1 MSEST
6 SELEGLRKL
15 YEFTRHVL
23 SGQAE
28 GGALRRLVEA
38 TRELT
43 NADHVFLFTSRGPE
57 LEIRAQATSEYGD
70 DLSESYDEE
79 GFSTSIVNRVFDSG
93 QPLLINDLPN
103 HPVLGRAPSILEL
116 SLRSAICAPYSIEGR
131 IAGVIYASVH
141 RITDAFTAWHLELLK
156 VAASQAGLL
165 LSSALV
171 SEALRESEARHRSV
185 VEMSRSAI
193 VVVGGD
199 EVLFANQAAHR
210 LWGMSPQDFE
220 ARRLAEL
227 FDGWRSGA
235 YLESVEL
242 GESVESAEA
251 WAVRADGSTLSVEAS
266 AQPIVFDGR
275 DAMQLMISGV
285 AEKKAILA
293 ERLRMDRLVVMG
305 TMAAT
310 VGHEINNPLS
320 YVHANLDFALEELDL
335 WMSARGYHDNES
347 HGLEEVFAGL
357 RSALEGAER
366 IRGVVESIQ
375 SFSALERGMPSATWI
390 DQPLFSSVRMARGE
404 MGPRIEIDL
413 QLASTSPVTM
423 SQAQLGQIFMNLLIN
438 AAHALSDAA
447 VGEPRVVVRSYQE
460 GDWVWVEFED
470 NGPGI
475 DEAVLPHVFE
485 PFVTTKEASR
495 GTGLGLAIC
504 HQIVADFGGEIR
516 AERGEHGGCLM
527 RLRLPAASEPTTQ
540 IFEVF
545 ESEAESERRGKV
557 LVVDP
562 DPTIGASLKRVL
574 RAQHDVDVVTDVE
587 EASRALGQ
595 ALPEYDVV
603 ICDVRLRGGA
613 GLETVQWVRRHA
625 PRYWQRLVAM
635 TASACSRSQR
645 LMLDELPNPWL
656 RKPFELANLR
666 GIVAALVR
674 ANEEHR
680 AREQAQR
687 LSGARIRMQ
696 RDGES

>member
-1 MSEST
+1 MNEST

-23 SGQAE
+23 SGQAR

-43 NADHVFLFTSRGPE
+43 NADHVYLFTHRNQG
-57 LEIRAQATSEYGD
+57 LEIRARATSEYGD
-70 DLSESYDEE
+70 DLGDSHDEE
-79 GFSTSIVNRVFDSG
+79 GFSTSIVNRVFESG
-93 QPLLINDLPN
+93 QPLLVNDLPN
-103 HPVLGRAPSILEL
+103 HPVLGRAPSIMEL
-116 SLRSAICAPYSIEGR
+116 SLRSAICAPYAIEGR

-210 LWGMSPQDFE
+210 LWGMSPQDFV

-235 YLESVEL
+235 YLESVEQR
-242 GESVESAEA
+242 ESVESAEA
-251 WAVRADGSTLSVEAS
+251 WAVRGDGSTLSVEAS

-320 YVHANLDFALEELDL
+320 YVHANLDYALEELDV
-335 WMSARGYHDNES
+335 WMSARGYDDTS
-347 HGLEEVFAGL
+347 HGLGEVFDGL

-390 DQPLFSSVRMARGE
+390 DQPLYSSVRMARGE

-438 AAHALSDAA
+438 AAHALSDAS
-447 VGEPRVVVRSYQE
+447 VPQPRVVVRSRQE

-504 HQIVADFGGEIR
+504 HQIVADCGGIIT
-516 AERGEHGGCLM
+516 AERGADGGCLM
-527 RLRLPAASEPTTQ
+527 RLRLPAASDPTTQ

-545 ESEAESERRGKV
+545 ENEGESERRGKV

-587 EASRALGQ
+587 EATRALGR
-595 ALPEYDVV
+595 AMPEYDVV
-603 ICDVRLRGGA
+603 LCDVRLRGGA

-635 TASACSRSQR
+635 TASACSSSQQ

-666 GIVAALVR
+666 GIVAALVT
-674 ANEEHR
+674 ANEESR
-680 AREQAQR
+680 AREQARR
-687 LSGARIRMQ
+687 LSGPRVEAE